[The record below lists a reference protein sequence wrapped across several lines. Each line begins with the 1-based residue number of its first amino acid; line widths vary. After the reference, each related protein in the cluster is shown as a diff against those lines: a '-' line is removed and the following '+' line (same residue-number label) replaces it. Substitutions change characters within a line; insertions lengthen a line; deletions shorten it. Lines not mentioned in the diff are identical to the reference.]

1 MNDLAPIEAPFWTAE
16 LASAIAL
23 QEEPTK
29 EVCTRFNVSLEQWRE
44 IVKDAGFLGAVK
56 AAREALQKEEA
67 GFRLKAR
74 AKAGRALKTLGD
86 VMEDPSAPARD
97 RIEAA
102 KTIIKDAADL
112 GSKSNTGAGS
122 GPGLSIQINLG

>member
-1 MNDLAPIEAPFWTAE
+1 MNDLAVIEVPFWTAE

-23 QEEPTK
+23 QEEPVK
-29 EVCTRFNVSLEQWRE
+29 EVCARLNISLDQWRE
-44 IVKDAGFLGAVK
+44 IVKDTGFLGAVK
-56 AAREALQKEEA
+56 AARDALQKEEA

-112 GSKSNTGAGS
+112 GSKGSVAGGS